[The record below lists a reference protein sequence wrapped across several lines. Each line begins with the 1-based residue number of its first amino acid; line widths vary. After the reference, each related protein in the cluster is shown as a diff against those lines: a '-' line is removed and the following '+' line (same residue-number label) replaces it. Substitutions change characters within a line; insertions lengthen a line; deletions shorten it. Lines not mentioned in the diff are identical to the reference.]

1 MFLSGIMNKSKLDLE
16 NKKNIWISITGYRM
30 LFILKLLF
38 EKGRGIE
45 EIIDILKEN
54 PITSKSVSKDTVR
67 LTIKSLKSIGC
78 EILRPSKSTDFK
90 YVLVSHP
97 FGLKLTEKDF
107 ELLLMLRG
115 KYSLEIPYDKV
126 FILNN
131 LYEKLVSLTNNELFI
146 QRTLDSK
153 PLGNIDKKILA
164 EFSSKKLNGKKIN
177 IEYISP
183 EYGTENI
190 DIIPEKI
197 TYENGK
203 LYLSCYI
210 FKYKTSSVLNMERIK
225 KINSVDIFSPQK
237 VDDFFDVRYEVFG
250 TSYLTF
256 DVAEN
261 EKIIEDTKSSIV
273 VEAKVNNEF
282 LFVQRLLLFGSDFKI
297 ISPDFFREKLISKI
311 KLIQK
316 GYKLW

>member
-316 GYKLW
+316 GYKL

>member
-1 MFLSGIMNKSKLDLE
+1 
-16 NKKNIWISITGYRM
+16 M
-30 LFILKLLF
+30 LFILKLLL
-38 EKGRGIE
+38 EKGRGID
-45 EIIDILKEN
+45 EIIDILKDN

-78 EILRPSKSTDFK
+78 EILRPSKSTNFK
-90 YVLVSHP
+90 YVLISHP

-107 ELLLMLRG
+107 ELLLMLRE

-131 LYEKLVSLTNNELFI
+131 LYEKLVSLTNNELLI
-146 QRTLDSK
+146 QRTLDTN

-183 EYGTENI
+183 KYGTENI

-210 FKYKTSSVLNMERIK
+210 FKYKTSSVLKMERIK

-237 VDDFFDVRYEVFG
+237 VSDFFEVRYEVFG

-256 DVAEN
+256 DVCEN
-261 EKIIEDTKSSIV
+261 EKIIEDTKTSIV

-282 LFVQRLLLFGSDFKI
+282 LFVQRLLLLGSDFKI

-316 GYKLW
+316 GYKL

>member
-1 MFLSGIMNKSKLDLE
+1 MNKSKLDLE

-30 LFILKLLF
+30 LFILKLLL
-38 EKGRGIE
+38 EKGRGID
-45 EIIDILKEN
+45 EIIDILKDN

-78 EILRPSKSTDFK
+78 EILRPSKSTNFK
-90 YVLVSHP
+90 YVLISHP

-131 LYEKLVSLTNNELFI
+131 LYEKLVSLTNNELLI
-146 QRTLDSK
+146 QRTLDTN

-225 KINSVDIFSPQK
+225 KINSVDIFPSQK

-250 TSYLTF
+250 MSYMTF

-316 GYKLW
+316 GYKL